1 VTRIHPTAVIHPKA
15 GIDGDVEI
23 GPFCVIGE
31 HVQLHRGV
39 QIASHV
45 VIEGWTEIGEGC
57 HIFQFASIG
66 SIPQDLKFKGEKSN
80 VVIGKENTI
89 RECVT
94 VHRGTEPG
102 GGVTKIGDHNLLM
115 AYVHVAHDCQIGNHV
130 ILANAATLAGHIT
143 VQDHAVIG
151 GLTGMHQ
158 FVRIGRHAIIG
169 GASAVAQDIPPFVSA
184 VGNRAKLYGLNTV
197 GLKRHGFTDEQL
209 ASLKTAYK
217 IIFRSKLSMKEAVEN
232 IRKELADS
240 PEAQELATFVETSE
254 RGVCR

>member
-1 VTRIHPTAVIHPKA
+1 VTQIHPTALIHPKA
-15 GIDGDVEI
+15 RIDGDVEV
-23 GPFCVIGE
+23 GPYSVIDE
-31 HVQLHRGV
+31 NVHLHRGV
-39 QIASHV
+39 RVASHV

-57 HIFQFASIG
+57 RIFQFASIG
-66 SIPQDLKFKGEKSN
+66 SVPQDLKFKGEKSH
-80 VVIGKENTI
+80 VVIGKQNTI
-89 RECVT
+89 REYVT

-102 GGVTKIGDHNLLM
+102 GGVTRIGDHNLLM
-115 AYVHVAHDCQIGNHV
+115 AYVHVAHDCQIGSHV
-130 ILANAATLAGHIT
+130 ILANAATLAGHIV

-151 GLTGMHQ
+151 GVTGLHQ

-169 GASAVAQDIPPFVSA
+169 GCSAVAQDIPPFVSA

-217 IIFRSKLSMKEAVEN
+217 IIFRSKLSMKEAVEK
-232 IRKELADS
+232 IRKELGDS

>member
-1 VTRIHPTAVIHPKA
+1 MTQIHSTALIHPKA
-15 GIDGDVEI
+15 RIDGDVEV
-23 GPFCVIGE
+23 GPYSVIGE
-31 HVQLHRGV
+31 HVHLHRGV
-39 QIASHV
+39 HVASHV

-57 HIFQFASIG
+57 RIFQFASIG
-66 SIPQDLKFKGEKSN
+66 SIPQDLKFKGEKSH
-80 VVIGKENTI
+80 VMIGKKNTI
-89 RECVT
+89 REYVT

-115 AYVHVAHDCQIGNHV
+115 AYVHVAHDCQIGSHV

-151 GLTGMHQ
+151 GLTGLHQ

-169 GASAVAQDIPPFVSA
+169 GCSAVAQDIPPFVSA

-197 GLKRHGFTDEQL
+197 GLKRHGFSDEQM
-209 ASLKTAYK
+209 ASLKTSYK
-217 IIFRSKLSMKEAVEN
+217 IMFRSKLSMKEAVEK
-232 IRKELADS
+232 IRKELAHS
-240 PEAQELATFVETSE
+240 AEAQELATFVETSE

>member
-1 VTRIHPTAVIHPKA
+1 VTRIHPTAV
-15 GIDGDVEI
+15 
-23 GPFCVIGE
+23 
-31 HVQLHRGV
+31 
-39 QIASHV
+39 
-45 VIEGWTEIGEGC
+45 TEIGEGC

-66 SIPQDLKFKGEKSN
+66 SIPQDLKFKGEKSH
-80 VVIGKENTI
+80 VVIGKKNTI
-89 RECVT
+89 REYVT

-115 AYVHVAHDCQIGNHV
+115 AYVHVAHDCQIGSHV

-143 VQDHAVIG
+143 VQDYAVIG
-151 GLTGMHQ
+151 GLTGVHQ

-169 GASAVAQDIPPFVSA
+169 GASAVPQDIPPFVSA

-197 GLKRHGFTDEQL
+197 GLKRHGFSDEQM

-217 IIFRSKLSMKEAVEN
+217 IMFRSKLSMKEAVEN
-232 IRKELADS
+232 IRKELAHS

>member
-1 VTRIHPTAVIHPKA
+1 MTQIHPTALIHPKA
-15 GIDGDVEI
+15 RIDGDVEV
-23 GPFCVIGE
+23 GPYSVIGE
-31 HVQLHRGV
+31 NVHLHRGV
-39 QIASHV
+39 RVASHV

-57 HIFQFASIG
+57 RIFQFASIG
-66 SIPQDLKFKGEKSN
+66 SVPQDLKFKGEKSH
-80 VVIGKENTI
+80 VVIGKQNTI
-89 RECVT
+89 REYVT

-102 GGVTKIGDHNLLM
+102 GGVTRIGDHNLLM
-115 AYVHVAHDCQIGNHV
+115 AYVHVAHDCQIGSHV
-130 ILANAATLAGHIT
+130 ILANAATLAGHIV

-151 GLTGMHQ
+151 GVTGLHQ

-169 GASAVAQDIPPFVSA
+169 GCSAVAQDIPPFVSA

-217 IIFRSKLSMKEAVEN
+217 IIFRSKLSMKEAVEK
-232 IRKELADS
+232 IRKELGDS

>member
-1 VTRIHPTAVIHPKA
+1 MTRIHSTALIHPKA
-15 GIDGDVEI
+15 RIDVDVEI
-23 GPFCVIGE
+23 GPYSVIGE

-39 QIASHV
+39 QVASHV

-57 HIFQFASIG
+57 RIFQFASIG
-66 SIPQDLKFKGEKSN
+66 SVPQDLKFKGEKSH
-80 VVIGKENTI
+80 VMIGQKNTI
-89 RECVT
+89 REYVT

-115 AYVHVAHDCQIGNHV
+115 AYVHVAHDCQIGSHV

-151 GLTGMHQ
+151 GLTGLHQ

-169 GASAVAQDIPPFVSA
+169 GASAVPQDVPPFVSA

-197 GLKRHGFTDEQL
+197 GLKRHGFSDEQMAL
-209 ASLKTAYK
+209 LKSAYK
-217 IIFRSKLSMKEAVEN
+217 IMFRSKLSMKEAVEK
-232 IRKELADS
+232 IRTELAES
-240 PEAQELATFVETSE
+240 PEAQELATFIETSE

>member
-15 GIDGDVEI
+15 RIDGDVEI
-23 GPFCVIGE
+23 GPYCVISE

-39 QIASHV
+39 QVASHV
-45 VIEGWTEIGEGC
+45 VIDGWTEIGEGC
-57 HIFQFASIG
+57 RIFPFASIG
-66 SIPQDLKFKGEKSN
+66 SIPQDLKFKGEKSQ
-80 VVIGKENTI
+80 VIIGKENSI
-89 RECVT
+89 REYVT
-94 VHRGTEPG
+94 VNRGTELG
-102 GGVTKIGDHNLLM
+102 GGITKIGDHNLLM
-115 AYVHVAHDCQIGNHV
+115 AYVHVAHDCQIGSHV

-143 VQDHAVIG
+143 VQDHVVIG
-151 GLTGMHQ
+151 GLTGLHQ

-169 GASAVAQDIPPFVSA
+169 GASAVPQDIPPFVSA

-197 GLKRHGFTDEQL
+197 GLKRHGFSDDQM

-217 IIFRSKLSMKEAVEN
+217 IMFRSKLSMKEAVEN
-232 IRKELADS
+232 IRKELAHS